1 MIADHALKNSI
12 KFDWKKI
19 MAEIMYDL
27 LLRCALLKRYLLGD
41 CSMCMVEYMFVLFLC
56 SLCFA

>member
-41 CSMCMVEYMFVLFLC
+41 CSMCMVE
-56 SLCFA
+56 